1 MPISSD
7 IAAALR
13 KGLVKAANL
22 FAVTARRK
30 ASSQNVPGVPKA
42 IEVGT
47 VYPEGRYGYSI
58 LIEVNPDKM
67 KNKSGRDIR
76 GAEWAYEY
84 GSGLFGKE
92 RKTYPI
98 TPTNASVLAFPGSR
112 SFLLERSGNSL
123 LPIGAKGT
131 MFFPYVEHP
140 GVGAR
145 PFFSTSLSE
154 KVNEIMAI
162 LQSSFDEEAMFKPIG
177 DIWRD

>member
-7 IAAALR
+7 IATSLR
-13 KGLVKAANL
+13 KGLVAAANI

-42 IEVGT
+42 IDVGT
-47 VYPEGRYGYSI
+47 VYSDGSNRFSI

-67 KNKSGRDIR
+67 IGKDGRNIR

-84 GSGLFGKE
+84 GSGLYGPKK
-92 RKTYPI
+92 RKYVIEPKKAT
-98 TPTNASVLAFPGSR
+98 VLAFPGSR
-112 SFLLERSGNSL
+112 SFLLERSGNNL

-140 GVGAR
+140 GVGAK
-145 PFFSTSLSE
+145 PFFSTALSE
-154 KVNEIMAI
+154 KANEIMAI
-162 LQSSFDEEAMFKPIG
+162 LQNSFDERAMFKSIG

>member
-7 IAAALR
+7 VATALR
-13 KGLVKAANL
+13 KGLVAAANL

-47 VYPEGRYGYSI
+47 VSPDGSNRYSI

-92 RKTYPI
+92 RKPYPI
-98 TPTNASVLAFPGSR
+98 TPTNAPVLAFPGSR

-131 MFFPYVEHP
+131 LFFGKVEHP

-162 LQSSFDEEAMFKPIG
+162 LQSSFDESAMFKPIG